1 MTSRLLLLGVVFYSL
16 GCDTSGSPDQ
26 QTPFDLYKWDMGGP
40 DTVSDGQ
47 LEDSAQPADMKEEQN
62 SDFDV
67 WVAPDSG
74 PVTPT
79 WPPCLQQL
87 DLGKPAVLFSKSCE
101 GSGACACESTDLGK
115 GIAWFLGKTESKA
128 DVAVMEL
135 QDFSVSK
142 AMVALVNAGKKL
154 RLVVD
159 DTYSNPAEEKAIAD
173 VIGAGIEVVDD
184 NRTSAIMHCK
194 YVVMDGKVVL
204 VSSGNFSTYDA
215 RSNANNMLYL
225 PSAELA
231 QVFTTHYQ
239 GLLAGDFGKPDNPG
253 PHKVTV
259 GGHEVEVFF
268 GPTWKSIDRVVAA
281 IKGAKK
287 SVWFSIYSFTSEEI
301 REAMDSRCGSI
312 QIRGVYDRE
321 QDSQDNNSVATGGW
335 CSGAK
340 VYPSKVTGTEGFL
353 KLHHKVLIVDAG
365 EPDAVVIAGSTN
377 WSYSA
382 AEKNDEVMLVLHDP
396 DLARQYEAEFQ
407 ARWLEAQK

>member
-1 MTSRLLLLGVVFYSL
+1 MTSRILCLGLLVSFSSCNDSNGNAKN
-16 GCDTSGSPDQ
+16 
-26 QTPFDLYKWDMGGP
+26 TPFDLYKWDMGEQEVGA
-40 DTVSDGQ
+40 DTGLQEVNRPGDLRPG
-47 LEDSAQPADMKEEQN
+47 ETA
-62 SDFDV
+62 DFDV

-74 PVTPT
+74 PVKPT

-87 DLGKPAVLFSKSCE
+87 EPSKPGVVFSKSCE
-101 GSGACACESTDLGK
+101 GSGACECESTDLGRSV
-115 GIAWFLGKTESKA
+115 AWFLGKVQGKV

-142 AMVALVNAGKKL
+142 AMVSLAQAGKAV

-159 DTYSNPAEEKAIAD
+159 DAYADPAEEKAIAD
-173 VIGAGIEVVDD
+173 VAGAGIEVVDD

-194 YVVMDGKVVL
+194 YIVMDGEVVL

-215 RSNANNMLYL
+215 RSNANNLLYL

-231 QVFTTHYQ
+231 QLFTAHFE
-239 GLLAGDFGKPDNPG
+239 GLLAGDFGEPSSPG
-253 PHKVTV
+253 PHEVVV

-268 GPTWKSIDRVVAA
+268 GPSWKSINRVVAA

-287 SVWFSIYSFTSEEI
+287 SIWFSIYSFTSEEI
-301 REAMDSRCGSI
+301 REALDGRCGAV

-321 QDSQDNNSVATGGW
+321 QDKQDGNSVAAGGW
-335 CSGAK
+335 CSGAS
-340 VYPSKVTGTEGFL
+340 VFPSKVTGTEGFL
-353 KLHHKVLIVDAG
+353 KLHHKVMIVDAG
-365 EPDAVVIAGSTN
+365 EPDALVITGSTN

-396 DLARQYEAEFQ
+396 FLARQYEGEFL
-407 ARWLEAQK
+407 ARWLEAQE